1 MDARRCVVCRWRG
14 GGDAVFRAGD
24 LSGRRSFGRAIFQA
38 RSVTLDF
45 PSTINFP
52 CRDAAAM
59 TLLPFLPRLITL
71 GGLSLLLVGMA
82 TSQESG
88 FPASISSRSG
98 SSETLAAEPSREP
111 SQQPNR
117 QQGIGPVSNPSGIDH
132 PPAIPRL
139 QVGSAG
145 EMIGFA
151 GSSGTGQI
159 ITVIHTGKSWMSV
172 YHIGQTGEIRL
183 ASSRPID
190 ADFSLELN
198 ATAPLPDDIRRAA
211 GRSKH

>member
-1 MDARRCVVCRWRG
+1 
-14 GGDAVFRAGD
+14 
-24 LSGRRSFGRAIFQA
+24 
-38 RSVTLDF
+38 
-45 PSTINFP
+45 
-52 CRDAAAM
+52 M

-98 SSETLAAEPSREP
+98 SSETLAAEPIREP

-117 QQGIGPVSNPSGIDH
+117 QQGIGPASNPSGIDH